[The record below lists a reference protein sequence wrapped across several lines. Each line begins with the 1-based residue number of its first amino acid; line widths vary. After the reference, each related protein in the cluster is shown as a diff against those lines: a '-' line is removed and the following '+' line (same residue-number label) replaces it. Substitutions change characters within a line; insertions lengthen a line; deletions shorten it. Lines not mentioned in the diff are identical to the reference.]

1 LLFRADKGKKYPVKL
16 SAVEIIPDPVHPGQP
31 ATFNISASTG
41 MVCLTATDLANFA
54 PLFVA
59 NLLSFTLTDVV
70 SSTFGL
76 SGSLEVF
83 DVLGAMGVLVG
94 YFTW

>member
-1 LLFRADKGKKYPVKL
+1 LLFRADKGKKYLVKL
-16 SAVEIIPDPVHPGQP
+16 SAVEIIPDPVQPGQP
-31 ATFNISASTG
+31 ATFNISASTS

-70 SSTFGL
+70 SSTFGI

-83 DVLGAMGVLVG
+83 DVLGAVGVLVG